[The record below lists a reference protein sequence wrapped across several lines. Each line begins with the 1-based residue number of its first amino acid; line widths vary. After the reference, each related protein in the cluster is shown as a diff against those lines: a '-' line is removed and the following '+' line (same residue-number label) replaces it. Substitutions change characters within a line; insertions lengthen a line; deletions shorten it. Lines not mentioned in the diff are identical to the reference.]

1 MKGNLISESSRGLLH
16 SNAKIGSGLKKEA
29 FGLSGLQVSKSLIT
43 YDNIAVCQE
52 ICLNSVQRETFKRC
66 GSVALGVDASILL
79 ASEFSAELQNQHF
92 LLRSLLE
99 MQKFRP

>member
-1 MKGNLISESSRGLLH
+1 MKENLISESSRGLLH

-29 FGLSGLQVSKSLIT
+29 FGLSRLQVSKSLIR
-43 YDNIAVCQE
+43 YDNIAACQE
-52 ICLNSVQRETFKRC
+52 NCLNSVQRETFYPC
-66 GSVALGVDASILL
+66 GSVALGVDASTLL
-79 ASEFSAELQNQHF
+79 ASEFAELQNQHF